1 MPDLLLGFYILFF
14 ATGFMG
20 WAAMF
25 VLGLRVRSAIL
36 KPLLWF
42 QSIYML
48 GMGLVVIYLY
58 LHSRPEGLAP
68 TIALGIGLAA
78 ATVNAAVYV
87 CAFVILDR
95 LAAASDGAEA
105 KHPQRRLSPRI
116 GQGLALAVVAK
127 SFLNMAVAAAAAG
140 GAAWA
145 LALRGGAWSLSGYV
159 LSGLAI
165 AAFGVSARG
174 PAPASEPPIMRSLLK
189 AYGLCALGFAPL
201 GLLEYLVESSGLSWL
216 PGLSTD
222 HLFFLAWNLVSMGA
236 AIRLLKPDEAGIP
249 ALDAVPAER
258 ITALGLSGRETEMAV
273 LIARGLA
280 NKEIAAELGISPA
293 TVRTHIYNLYQKAG
307 ARSRVELINKLRA

>member
-1 MPDLLLGFYILFF
+1 MQDLLLGFYILFF

-25 VLGLRVRSAIL
+25 VLSLRVRSAVL

-58 LHSRPEGLAP
+58 LQSRPEGLAP
-68 TIALGIGLAA
+68 AAALGIGLVSAA
-78 ATVNAAVYV
+78 VNAAVYV
-87 CAFVILDR
+87 CAYVILGR
-95 LAAASDGAEA
+95 LAGAEPKRGRPRA
-105 KHPQRRLSPRI
+105 TIRI
-116 GQGLALAVVAK
+116 GQALALAVVAK
-127 SFLNMAVAAAAAG
+127 SVLNMALAAAAAAG
-140 GAAWA
+140 SAWA
-145 LALRGGAWSLSGYV
+145 LASRGGAWSLAGYV
-159 LSGLAI
+159 VSGLAI
-165 AAFGVSARG
+165 AAFGVAARG
-174 PAPASEPPIMRSLLK
+174 PAPEGEPPIMRSLLE

-201 GLLEYLVESSGLSWL
+201 AIVEYLVESSGLTWL

-236 AIRLLKPDEAGIP
+236 AVRLFKPDDAGIP
-249 ALDAVPAER
+249 ALDVVPAER
-258 ITALGLSGRETEMAV
+258 VTALGLSARETEMAV

-307 ARSRVELINKLRA
+307 ARSRVELINKLRS

>member
-1 MPDLLLGFYILFF
+1 MRDLLLGFYILFF

-25 VLGLRVRSAIL
+25 VLGLRVRSAVL

-48 GMGLVVIYLY
+48 GMGLVVMYLY
-58 LHSRPEGLAP
+58 LHSRPEGFAP
-68 TIALGIGLAA
+68 AIALGIGLAA

-87 CAFVILDR
+87 CAFVILGR
-95 LAAASDGAEA
+95 LADAGDGAEA
-105 KHPQRRLSPRI
+105 KRTRPRLAPRI
-116 GQGLALAVVAK
+116 GQGLALAVVMK
-127 SFLNMAVAAAAAG
+127 SLLNMAVAAAAAG

-174 PAPASEPPIMRSLLK
+174 PAPTGEPPIMRSLLK

-201 GLLEYLVESSGLSWL
+201 GILEYLVESSGLSWL

-236 AIRLLKPDEAGIP
+236 AIRLFKPDEAGTP

-258 ITALGLSGRETEMAV
+258 IAALGLSGRETEMAV